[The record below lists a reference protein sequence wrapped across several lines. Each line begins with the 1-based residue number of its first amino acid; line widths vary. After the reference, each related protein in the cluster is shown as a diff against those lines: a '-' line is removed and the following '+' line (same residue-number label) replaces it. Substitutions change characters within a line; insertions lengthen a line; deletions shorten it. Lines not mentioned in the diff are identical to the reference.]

1 VYQNTQPKAGVWKVL
16 PAIQG
21 FPAVA
26 HAGSKGTTPND
37 YCQVSIGFAD
47 DLAIDVGVTLGRT
60 KVGVTDPCEVTAQI
74 ADQVVTTLR
83 AKAGV

>member
-1 VYQNTQPKAGVWKVL
+1 VYQNTQPQSGVWKVL

-26 HAGSKGTTPND
+26 HAGRKGTTPDD
-37 YCQVSIGFAD
+37 YCQVSIGLAD
-47 DLAIDVGVTLGRT
+47 DLAIDVGVTLGTT
-60 KVGVTDPCEVTAQI
+60 KIGAADPCEVTAQI

-83 AKAGV
+83 AKAGA